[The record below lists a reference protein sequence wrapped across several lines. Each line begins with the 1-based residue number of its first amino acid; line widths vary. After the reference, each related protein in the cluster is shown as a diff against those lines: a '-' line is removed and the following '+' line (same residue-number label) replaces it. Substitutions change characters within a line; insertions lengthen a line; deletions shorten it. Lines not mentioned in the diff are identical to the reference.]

1 MLRRINIDWPLVG
14 AAFALTVFGIA
25 MVYSAGVTDRPVR
38 GVAHVWR
45 AQVAW
50 FLVALITAAAMT
62 RASVRLIE
70 WMTVPL
76 YSFAVLLLVLVL
88 IPGLGTGA
96 GTAQSVHGWLTIGK
110 TRIGQPAEFAKL
122 AVVLMLA
129 RVLAQRRIGE
139 VKSIFDLW
147 KPIATVFVPLA
158 LILKQ
163 PDLGTGIVFV
173 GIFFG
178 MLFWA
183 GTPWKL
189 LILLASPVISLILA
203 FDSKVWGTW
212 LVVLF
217 LLVIWYRPYLFEG
230 VALMVAN
237 VSMGVVAPLLWDSL
251 GQYQQ
256 DRLKV
261 FIDPTV
267 DPRGSAYHVTQSRVA
282 IGSGGWF
289 GQGFMHGPQKRL
301 NFLPEQHTDFIFA
314 VVGEELGYLGV
325 TVALALFLFL
335 FLRVIRVSERA
346 NDSFGSLVAFGLL
359 SLWFTHVTEN
369 VGMTVNLLPI
379 TGIPLPFFS
388 YGGSFLLA
396 SWMAVGIL
404 ARISSEG
411 RGGTLGQ
418 LRI

>member
-1 MLRRINIDWPLVG
+1 MLKRINVDWPLVG
-14 AAFALTVFGIA
+14 AAFALTIFGIA
-25 MVYSAGVTDRPVR
+25 MVYSAGVTDRRIPA
-38 GVAHVWR
+38 VANAWR
-45 AQVAW
+45 MQSAW
-50 FLVALITAAAMT
+50 FVVAIIAAYAMS

-76 YSFAVLLLVLVL
+76 YALALLLLVIVL
-88 IPGLGTGA
+88 IPGLGSGA
-96 GTAQSVHGWLTIGK
+96 GTAASVHGWLTIAGK
-110 TRIGQPAEFAKL
+110 RLGQPAEFAKL

-129 RVLAQRRIGE
+129 RVLARRRAGD
-139 VKSIFDLW
+139 VKSLFDLW
-147 KPIATVFVPLA
+147 KPIVVVFVPLA

-183 GTPWKL
+183 GTPWKVL
-189 LILLASPVISLILA
+189 VLLASPVISLILA
-203 FDSKVWGTW
+203 FDTKVWGAW
-212 LVVLF
+212 LVLC
-217 LLVIWYRPYLFEG
+217 LGLILWYRPYVFEG
-230 VALMVAN
+230 VALAIAN
-237 VSMGVVAPLLWDSL
+237 VSMGVIAPLLWDSL
-251 GQYQQ
+251 DEYQKN
-256 DRLKV
+256 RLKV

-267 DPRGSAYHVTQSRVA
+267 DPRGSGYHVTQSRVA

-289 GQGFMHGPQKRL
+289 GQGFTHGPQKRL

-325 TVALALFLFL
+325 MVALTLFLFL

-346 NDSFGSLVAFGLL
+346 NDSYGSLVAFGLL
-359 SLWFTHVTEN
+359 ALWFTHVTEN
-369 VGMTVNLLPI
+369 VGMTLNLLPI

-396 SWMAVGIL
+396 SWMAVGVL

-411 RGGTLGQ
+411 RGGGAAQ